1 MKKVTVEKVK
11 EVKKVKTKFF
21 IVKKY
26 ILYYNISQ
34 LYNIKYYL
42 IVYERVFSF
51 I

>member
-26 ILYYNISQ
+26 ILYYNI